1 MEILRNIISEANKSK
16 NEIEENY
23 AVLMNEFTFKLPI
36 EYTTKKRLVEKNIIT
51 DLELLET
58 DDHKSLYEDVLNPK
72 TTFGRKTMK
81 LWPKYFTYDKKFIK
95 DNQKLIKNFKG
106 LECEHTCNCD
116 DILSICDD
124 INNEEE
130 FLDKYQYIE
139 FPWFKKYNN
148 NESILLALSL
158 YNLSSPVIAILTPI
172 ILMIMP
178 FFIIKIQGHN
188 ITLEKYIEYLK
199 VSFSKHTLGQLMN
212 TNFNEVPIEKK
223 MYIGISVA
231 FYGYQIY
238 QNILSCIKFHT
249 NMKNIHYYLLKI
261 RDYISNTISTI
272 RNFHNYSKKLKTF
285 KDFNIDIIKNRVF
298 LETFHEKLTHI
309 SPFEYSIPKIL
320 QIGKILKLFY
330 LLHEEPYYMANLT
343 YSFGFN
349 GFIENISGIQENIKE
364 GFMNMSSSG
373 NKCKF
378 TDAYFPSL
386 KNETP
391 GPIKNTY
398 ALNKHMIITGPN
410 AAGKTTLLKS
420 NLINV
425 ILNQQMGCGFY
436 KSANLKLY
444 NFIHCYINIP
454 DTSGRDSLFQAEA
467 RRCKEILD
475 KIGKNSLDKNHLC
488 VFDELYSGTN
498 PYEAVGSAFS
508 LIKYLNTYKNVNFML
523 TTHYIDLCDKLDD
536 TENIE
541 NYNMKILEDKEAG
554 TFEYTYK
561 LQRGISYVKGG
572 TKVLNDLKYP
582 SAIVESVKDVIK
594 TLNI

>member
-1 MEILRNIISEANKSK
+1 MEKTSKNSNETSNKSK
-16 NEIEENY
+16 ISY
-23 AVLMNEFTFKLPI
+23 MSEFAFKLPI
-36 EYTTKKRLVEKNIIT
+36 EYTNKKRSLDKNIIT
-51 DLELLET
+51 DLELIET
-58 DDHKSLYEDVLNPK
+58 DDHKSLYEYVFNP
-72 TTFGRKTMK
+72 TSTFGHETMK
-81 LWPKYFTYDKKFIK
+81 LWPKYFSYDKAFLK
-95 DNQKLIKNFKG
+95 DNQKLLKNFKVISCKY
-106 LECEHTCNCD
+106 ECDCD
-116 DILSICDD
+116 DILTICDD

-139 FPWFKKYNN
+139 LPWFKKYND

-158 YNLSSPVIAILTPI
+158 YNMSSPIIALLTPI

-188 ITLEKYIEYLK
+188 VTLEKYIEFLK
-199 VSFSKHTLGQLMN
+199 ISFSKHTLGQLMN
-212 TNFNEVPIEKK
+212 TNFNEISIEKK

-238 QNILSCIKFHT
+238 QNVISCIKFHT

-261 RDYISNTISTI
+261 RDYVSNTINSI
-272 RNFHNYSKKLKTF
+272 KNFYNYSQKLKTY
-285 KDFNIDIIKNRVF
+285 KAFNLDIIKNKSF
-298 LETFHEKLTHI
+298 LEIFHEKLTHI

-330 LLHEEPYYMANLT
+330 VLHEDTEYMDNLI

-349 GFIENISGIQENIKE
+349 GFIENFSGIQQNIKNN
-364 GFMNMSSSG
+364 FINMSSSG

-378 TDAYFPSL
+378 TNAYFPSL
-386 KNETP
+386 KNENP
-391 GPIKNTY
+391 VKNSY

-425 ILNQQMGCGFY
+425 ILNQQIGCGFY
-436 KSANLKLY
+436 KSATLKLY
-444 NFIHCYINIP
+444 NYIHCYINIP

-475 KIGKNSLDKNHLC
+475 KIANNSFDKNHLC

-498 PYEAVGSAFS
+498 PYEAIGSAYS
-508 LIKYLNTYKNVNFML
+508 LIKYLNSYKNINFML
-523 TTHYIDLCDKLDD
+523 TTHYVDLCNKLDKI
-536 TENIE
+536 ENIE
-541 NYNMKILEDKEAG
+541 NYNMRILENKSIG
-554 TFEYTYK
+554 QFEYTYK
-561 LQRGISYVKGG
+561 LQKGISSIKGG

-582 SAIVESVKDVIK
+582 SAIVNSVKDVIS